1 MNVIKNK
8 NIYRI
13 VSAAIII
20 VGVIMFFIN
29 GLNYGIEFSGGTLIQ
44 INMDKFVGIDEVR
57 EIMAD
62 YDDEASIVHAGENKE
77 EVMIKSTKDLKNEE
91 ISDIVNSFIAKYDMD
106 KNDFQSQKIGP
117 TMGKE
122 IQNKAFLS
130 TIIVMVLM
138 LAYITWRFQFKF
150 GLAALIAL
158 VHDVLIM
165 VSVYSIL
172 RIPVNSA
179 FIAAILTVVGYS
191 INDTIVIFDR
201 IRENL
206 KLYPREGIDIT
217 INNSLKQSLVRTINT
232 SVTTFV
238 AVFVIYLLG
247 VEDIRVLALP
257 LMIGVVTGTYSSLF
271 IASPVLFDLMN
282 IKPKTAK

>member
-238 AVFVIYLLG
+238 AVLVIYLLG

-257 LMIGVVTGTYSSLF
+257 LMIGVVAGTYSSLF

>member
-130 TIIVMVLM
+130 TIITMVLM

-238 AVFVIYLLG
+238 AVLVIYLLG

>member
-130 TIIVMVLM
+130 TIIAMVLM

-238 AVFVIYLLG
+238 AVLVIYLLG